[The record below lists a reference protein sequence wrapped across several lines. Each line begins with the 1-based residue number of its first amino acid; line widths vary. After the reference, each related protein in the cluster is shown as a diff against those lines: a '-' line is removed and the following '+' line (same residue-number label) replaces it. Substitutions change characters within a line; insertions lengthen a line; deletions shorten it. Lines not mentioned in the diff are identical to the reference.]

1 MDEYEVEKIIDKRY
15 INGKLEYKIKW
26 VGYPMSEC
34 TWEPVRNLANV
45 KPMIKEFEN
54 SSFEMNDKQNKLT
67 DYYLIGKKR
76 ENNNDSSFDEEIYQK
91 NEYRNKKPDRKKIF
105 YINDKYK
112 SIYTIKKKNSQL
124 MAVVV
129 VEENG
134 ILNKITIPTQKL
146 RKLNPDILIDF
157 YEERIKFS

>member
-1 MDEYEVEKIIDKRY
+1 MEKIIDKRY

-76 ENNNDSSFDEEIYQK
+76 ENNNDSSFDDEIYQK

>member
-76 ENNNDSSFDEEIYQK
+76 ENNNDSSFDDEIYQK

-112 SIYTIKKKNSQL
+112 SIYTIKKK
-124 MAVVV
+124 
-129 VEENG
+129 
-134 ILNKITIPTQKL
+134 ILN
-146 RKLNPDILIDF
+146 
-157 YEERIKFS
+157 

>member
-54 SSFEMNDKQNKLT
+54 SIFEMNDKQNKLT

-76 ENNNDSSFDEEIYQK
+76 ENNNDSSFDDEIYQK

>member
-54 SSFEMNDKQNKLT
+54 SYEVNDKQNKLT

-76 ENNNDSSFDEEIYQK
+76 ENNNDSSFDDEIYQK

-157 YEERIKFS
+157 YEERIKFA

>member
-1 MDEYEVEKIIDKRY
+1 MEKIIDKRY

-76 ENNNDSSFDEEIYQK
+76 ENNNDSSFDDEIYQK

-105 YINDKYK
+105 YINNKYK

>member
-1 MDEYEVEKIIDKRY
+1 MEKIIDKRY

-76 ENNNDSSFDEEIYQK
+76 ENNNDSSFDDEIYQK

-146 RKLNPDILIDF
+146 RKLNADILIDF

>member
-1 MDEYEVEKIIDKRY
+1 MEKIIDKRY

-76 ENNNDSSFDEEIYQK
+76 ENNNDSSFDDEIYQK

-134 ILNKITIPTQKL
+134 ILNKITITTQKL

>member
-1 MDEYEVEKIIDKRY
+1 
-15 INGKLEYKIKW
+15 
-26 VGYPMSEC
+26 MSEC

-76 ENNNDSSFDEEIYQK
+76 ENNNDSSFDDEIYQK

>member
-76 ENNNDSSFDEEIYQK
+76 ENNNDSSFDDEIYQK

>member
-1 MDEYEVEKIIDKRY
+1 MEKIIDKRY

-76 ENNNDSSFDEEIYQK
+76 ENNNDSSFDDEIYQK

-146 RKLNPDILIDF
+146 RKLNFDILIDF

>member
-54 SSFEMNDKQNKLT
+54 SFEVNDKQNKLT

-76 ENNNDSSFDEEIYQK
+76 ENNNDSSFDDEIYQK

>member
-54 SSFEMNDKQNKLT
+54 SFEVNDKQNKLT

-76 ENNNDSSFDEEIYQK
+76 ENNNDSSFDDEIYQK

-112 SIYTIKKKNSQL
+112 SIYKIKKKNSQL

>member
-1 MDEYEVEKIIDKRY
+1 MEEYEVEKIIDKRI

-76 ENNNDSSFDEEIYQK
+76 ENNNDSSFDDEIYQK

>member
-1 MDEYEVEKIIDKRY
+1 
-15 INGKLEYKIKW
+15 
-26 VGYPMSEC
+26 
-34 TWEPVRNLANV
+34 
-45 KPMIKEFEN
+45 
-54 SSFEMNDKQNKLT
+54 
-67 DYYLIGKKR
+67 
-76 ENNNDSSFDEEIYQK
+76 
-91 NEYRNKKPDRKKIF
+91 
-105 YINDKYK
+105 
-112 SIYTIKKKNSQL
+112 

>member
-76 ENNNDSSFDEEIYQK
+76 ENNNDSSFDDEIYQK
-91 NEYRNKKPDRKKIF
+91 NEYRNKKPTNKKIF

>member
-54 SSFEMNDKQNKLT
+54 SIFEMNDKQNKLT